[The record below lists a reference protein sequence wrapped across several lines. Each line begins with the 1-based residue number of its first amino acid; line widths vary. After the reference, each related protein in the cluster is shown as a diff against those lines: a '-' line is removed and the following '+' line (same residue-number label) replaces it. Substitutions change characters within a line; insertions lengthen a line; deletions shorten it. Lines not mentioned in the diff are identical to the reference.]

1 MAEDAAAA
9 AQPKSRPVAGTERSW
24 CKAVPGGTG
33 ITVLALLL
41 SKPVDIPLLQNA
53 LRKLQVSHP
62 ILNSQLRYKTGAG
75 NSFSYVTPPAPRIT
89 IEPFDRNSTAEI
101 LRDLHD
107 SSISQFHL
115 ILEHELNRNAWLD
128 PETDADTFF
137 ASLYELDGGR
147 RVLALRFHTSVCD
160 RSTAASVLPELLHLL
175 AGEGEC
181 DGEREVGFGIED
193 CIPKGKAKK
202 AFWARGLDML
212 GYSLN
217 SFRLSNI
224 AFQDTHSPRSSRVAR
239 MKLGKQETGRVLDGC
254 KTRGVKLCGVLAAAG
269 LIAARSSKHVSESHS
284 EKYCV
289 VTLIDCRSLLDPQLN
304 SNHAGFYHSAVLNT
318 HDVRGREDIWEL
330 SKRTYTTFANA
341 KDNGK
346 HFTDIAD
353 MNFLMGKAL
362 ENPGLTPHSSMRTSF
377 ISVFEDPIVSDH
389 QSTASLVDQVGL
401 EDFISCSSVHGIGP
415 SIAVFHTI
423 RDGELDCAFV
433 YPSPLHSRQQMQG
446 LVDEMKRTLVEW

>member
-1 MAEDAAAA
+1 MAEDLAAVD
-9 AQPKSRPVAGTERSW
+9 QPRSRPVAGTERSW

-53 LRKLQVSHP
+53 LRKLQMSHP
-62 ILNSQLRYKTGAG
+62 ILNSQLRHKSGAG
-75 NSFSYVTPPAPRIT
+75 NSYSYVTPPAPRIT
-89 IEPFDRNSTAEI
+89 VEPFDRNSTAEI
-101 LRDLHD
+101 LRDLQEP
-107 SSISQFHL
+107 SISRFHS
-115 ILEHELNRNAWLD
+115 ILERELNRNAWLD
-128 PETDADTFF
+128 HETDADTFF
-137 ASLYELDGGR
+137 ASLYELDDGR

-160 RSTAASVLPELLHLL
+160 RSTAGAILPELVRLL
-175 AGEGEC
+175 AGEGEG
-181 DGEREVGFGIED
+181 DGEREVGLGIED
-193 CIPKGKAKK
+193 CVPKGKAKK

-224 AFQDTHSPRSSRVAR
+224 AFQDAHSPRSSRVGR

-254 KTRGVKLCGVLAAAG
+254 KTRGVKLCGVLGAAG
-269 LIAARSSKHVSESHS
+269 LIAARSSKQVSESHS

-289 VTLIDCRSLLDPQLN
+289 VTLVDCRSLLHPPLN
-304 SNHAGFYHSAVLNT
+304 SNHAGFYHSAILNT
-318 HDVRGREDIWEL
+318 HDVRGREDMWEL
-330 SKRTYTTFANA
+330 AKRTHTAFANA

-377 ISVFEDPIVSDH
+377 ISVFEDPIVSDL
-389 QSTASLVDQVGL
+389 QGLVGQVGL
-401 EDFISCSSVHGIGP
+401 EDFMSCSSVHGIGP

-423 RDGELDCAFV
+423 RDGGLDCAFV

-446 LVDEMKRTLVEW
+446 LIDEMKRTLVEW